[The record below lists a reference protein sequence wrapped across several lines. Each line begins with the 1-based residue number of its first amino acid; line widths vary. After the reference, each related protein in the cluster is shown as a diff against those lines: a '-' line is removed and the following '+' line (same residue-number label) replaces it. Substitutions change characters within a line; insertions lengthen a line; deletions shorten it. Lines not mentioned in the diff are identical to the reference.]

1 MLFLLVSSVVA
12 VNAFTPSDD
21 DGVEDDE
28 KNEPEEHRD
37 SDGRVWIQ
45 TDIMTVMLNPKL
57 PSYQYW
63 YTADDNG
70 SLARFM
76 VNYMMIVEFE
86 DSNGDGVYQPEETLD
101 FVPLDAFEWSLQT
114 GAITNELGQSTEVYA
129 SYTKGGLSDDWE
141 DDWFKEWMPG
151 YDDES
156 PEDPVILADDS
167 DINFTRYAGLTLQ
180 FYAHI
185 YMNDY
190 NGTVKIDEEVK
201 ANYTVDGGV
210 ELKVDIAIGSFPFTS
225 ETSSVAVLN
234 YLREDVASDDE
245 VDHHF
250 RLHEDS
256 GDDDHDSED
265 VMEQLGEEFEDND
278 EDDDGFEDDVQ
289 EISFI
294 EATTDETRGFYRW
307 LAKAVVSHSLNGS
320 QEAVDVD
327 ASYWTDGNGLLL
339 FFAYPN
345 FDGGSILH
353 DPSLRLIEGASPF
366 TPPTGLLNL
375 PIESYVVIGTAVV
388 LIAGIGL
395 AIKRR
400 RIH

>member
-1 MLFLLVSSVVA
+1 
-12 VNAFTPSDD
+12 
-21 DGVEDDE
+21 
-28 KNEPEEHRD
+28 
-37 SDGRVWIQ
+37 
-45 TDIMTVMLNPKL
+45 
-57 PSYQYW
+57 
-63 YTADDNG
+63 
-70 SLARFM
+70 
-76 VNYMMIVEFE
+76 
-86 DSNGDGVYQPEETLD
+86 
-101 FVPLDAFEWSLQT
+101 
-114 GAITNELGQSTEVYA
+114 
-129 SYTKGGLSDDWE
+129 
-141 DDWFKEWMPG
+141 
-151 YDDES
+151 
-156 PEDPVILADDS
+156 
-167 DINFTRYAGLTLQ
+167 
-180 FYAHI
+180 
-185 YMNDY
+185 
-190 NGTVKIDEEVK
+190 
-201 ANYTVDGGV
+201 
-210 ELKVDIAIGSFPFTS
+210 
-225 ETSSVAVLN
+225 
-234 YLREDVASDDE
+234 
-245 VDHHF
+245 
-250 RLHEDS
+250 
-256 GDDDHDSED
+256 
-265 VMEQLGEEFEDND
+265 MEQLGEEFEDND